1 MALSRQAAG
10 MHISPLPRPVPES
23 HQALAC
29 ALMLTGDVDPRDRF
43 SRLLVMPEIHA
54 QVALERRSA
63 PFLRVLTGPGR
74 A

>member
-1 MALSRQAAG
+1 MALGRQAAG
-10 MHISPLPRPVPES
+10 MHISLVLCPVPHS
-23 HQALAC
+23 HQAPAC
-29 ALMLTGDVDPRDRF
+29 ALMLTRDVDPRDRF